1 MTAKDHLNWDQHRLT
16 EGIIRGLSVPK
27 EHREILTRAV
37 SGGHPLIAR
46 PTNSGHTQILIKD
59 DGMVIAA
66 GSGGKGR
73 GFANFESELRRGIR
87 SVGGD
92 FPRRDESIKA
102 FQRRM
107 QKSQGSSEPEDAPD
121 EQE

>member
-1 MTAKDHLNWDQHRLT
+1 MSAKDHLNWDQHRLT
-16 EGIIRGLSVPK
+16 EGMVHGMHVDK
-27 EHREILTRAV
+27 EYREILIRAV

-46 PTNSGHTQILIKD
+46 QTNNSHTQILIKD
-59 DGMVIAA
+59 DGMVTAA
-66 GSGGKGR
+66 GSGGRGR

-107 QKSQGSSEPEDAPD
+107 QKNQGSSEPEVTD